1 MKEGRTEV
9 AFLTPSRVRETDN
22 TRSHVLDKSDIKTEL
37 PSKPPGK
44 KTFESKSTIF
54 RDLPVKKR
62 TPNPHRIPDHKGEWF
77 YEQSGIFD
85 YISILDEPRRALSKA
100 KLSTT
105 PQRTKPEADT
115 MSPHRQKKQE
125 ELYKSEIGTQHYLS
139 PDGNNRN

>member
-1 MKEGRTEV
+1 MAQAEVDWRSLKKELFMSPLRPRTSKTFQHSDIFNSKGSNTNTSSIVKEGRSEV

-77 YEQSGIFD
+77 YEQSGI
-85 YISILDEPRRALSKA
+85 SS
-100 KLSTT
+100 
-105 PQRTKPEADT
+105 
-115 MSPHRQKKQE
+115 
-125 ELYKSEIGTQHYLS
+125 
-139 PDGNNRN
+139 